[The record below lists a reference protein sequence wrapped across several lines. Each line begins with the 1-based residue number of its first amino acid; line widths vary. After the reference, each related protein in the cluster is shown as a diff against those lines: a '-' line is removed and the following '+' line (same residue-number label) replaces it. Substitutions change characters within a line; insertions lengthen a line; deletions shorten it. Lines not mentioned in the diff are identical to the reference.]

1 MLSKYL
7 PFSHL
12 WIKLR
17 VETQAKSV
25 VPLRLRGTEPR
36 SSPEPG
42 SFEASGKRSCFT
54 KQKTDTVKMM
64 AQFTTRVEL
73 HRATGEDYARL
84 HSAMEQCGFSRTI
97 QGADGNTYL
106 LPTAE
111 YERSG
116 GDLTSDQIHN
126 DAWRAAASVSQR
138 FSILITEAVGITWSG
153 LTQL

>member
-1 MLSKYL
+1 
-7 PFSHL
+7 
-12 WIKLR
+12 
-17 VETQAKSV
+17 
-25 VPLRLRGTEPR
+25 
-36 SSPEPG
+36 
-42 SFEASGKRSCFT
+42 
-54 KQKTDTVKMM
+54 MM

>member
-1 MLSKYL
+1 MQS
-7 PFSHL
+7 
-12 WIKLR
+12 
-17 VETQAKSV
+17 E
-25 VPLRLRGTEPR
+25 
-36 SSPEPG
+36 
-42 SFEASGKRSCFT
+42 
-54 KQKTDTVKMM
+54 KTDTFSLM

-84 HSAMEQCGFSRTI
+84 HSAMEQSGFSRMI
-97 QGADGNTYL
+97 KGADGNTYL

-116 GDLTSDQIHN
+116 EDLTGDQIHN

>member
-1 MLSKYL
+1 LEVVFLHAALAPRQLRAAPARDLVLQSK
-7 PFSHL
+7 
-12 WIKLR
+12 
-17 VETQAKSV
+17 
-25 VPLRLRGTEPR
+25 
-36 SSPEPG
+36 
-42 SFEASGKRSCFT
+42 
-54 KQKTDTVKMM
+54 KTDTVNVM

-73 HRATGEDYARL
+73 HRATGDDYARL
-84 HSAMEQCGFSRTI
+84 HSAMEQCGFSRSI

-153 LTQL
+153 LAQL